1 MTRTTFTGPLS
12 VGGVDTGNPQT
23 DPRGWV
29 KVVKQVSLSQG
40 SPRQIVTIP
49 SGSTLL
55 NIGAIRTSAFTGGD
69 DLKGMRV
76 NFGTS
81 ADANQYG
88 LVALENS
95 GVGELVAKI
104 RQCALSVSA
113 NIEIPAESTITRLG
127 AVITSALTGSD
138 VSAAKIQFGDGT
150 DVDQHGVV
158 PVSAATRYNSIANVS
173 SATFDTAG
181 RIVVS
186 MSAENTSVMTGG
198 GGRAFVEYVTHDNIG
213 TQQFKAVVSGST
225 EFDSGG
231 TIVVTLSAH
240 STTSF
245 TGGGARAFIEYT
257 TVE

>member
-1 MTRTTFTGPLS
+1 MSRTTYTGPLS
-12 VGGVDTGNPQT
+12 VGNGDTGNPQT

-29 KVVKQVSLSQG
+29 KVVKQLSLSQAA
-40 SPRQIVTIP
+40 PRQIVTIP
-49 SGSTLL
+49 PKSTLL
-55 NIGAIRTSAFTGGD
+55 GIGGIRTSAFTGGN
-69 DLKGMRV
+69 DLKGMRL

-81 ADANQYG
+81 ADAEQYG
-88 LVALENS
+88 LISLENS
-95 GVGELVAKI
+95 GGGELTFNV
-104 RQCALSVSA
+104 RQCPLSVSA
-113 NIEIPAESTITRLG
+113 NIEIPAESTVTRLG
-127 AVITSALTGSD
+127 AVVTSALTGSD

-150 DVDQHGVV
+150 DIDQHGVV

-173 SATFDTAG
+173 SATFDTPG

-198 GGRAFVEYVTHDNIG
+198 GGRAFVEYVTNDRNG
-213 TQQFKAVVSGST
+213 TQQFKAPVSGST

-231 TIVVTLSAH
+231 TIVVALSAN

-245 TGGGARAFIEYT
+245 TGGGARAFIEYV